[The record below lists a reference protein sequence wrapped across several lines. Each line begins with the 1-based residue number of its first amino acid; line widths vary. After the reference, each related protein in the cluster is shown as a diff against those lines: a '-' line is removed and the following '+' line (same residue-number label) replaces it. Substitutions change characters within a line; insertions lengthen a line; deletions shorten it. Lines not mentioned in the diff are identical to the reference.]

1 MIVSNKTQLIF
12 RAPGFNR
19 QPSNSPKRIVL
30 QKPMLCITARFRLLR
45 SDIFVTK
52 EHFMSPSG
60 HMALGVPCPRSLF
73 GNWLLAHITGFLE
86 ARMCVH
92 TCVVPGARGFWEEA
106 TQPSGFLREGAP
118 LWRSAQPGS
127 APGSS
132 STAGKAFLLSR
143 PVSLRETKP
152 TPQVSS
158 VATLRRLTWQSVG
171 TFTAFWK
178 CSKQNYMHSKFISV
192 LKVKRRNFYLCIH
205 TNFYVSAS
213 QWGACLNGYTV
224 CG

>member
-19 QPSNSPKRIVL
+19 QPSNSPKRIFL

-52 EHFMSPSG
+52 EHFISPSG

-92 TCVVPGARGFWEEA
+92 TRVVPGARGFSEEA
-106 TQPSGFLREGAP
+106 TQPSDFLREGAP
-118 LWRSAQPGS
+118 LWRNAQPGS
-127 APGSS
+127 LPGSS
-132 STAGKAFLLSR
+132 FTAGKTFLLNG
-143 PVSLRETKP
+143 PVSLRRN
-152 TPQVSS
+152 QAHSS
-158 VATLRRLTWQSVG
+158 GVLCCHSEATNLAECG
-171 TFTAFWK
+171 HF
-178 CSKQNYMHSKFISV
+178 HSFLKV
-192 LKVKRRNFYLCIH
+192 LKAKLYAFQVHSSLESKKEKFLFMHTHKFLCKR
-205 TNFYVSAS
+205 
-213 QWGACLNGYTV
+213 
-224 CG
+224 